1 MSWIV
6 FLLRDEAFQRI
17 LSTNSGSIS
26 DTLLNLLLLPGRV
39 WSDVPQFPSIS
50 CFFCF
55 AFFFNFFHLL
65 CYSVAAAVA
74 VVVAV
79 ASVYNGCWCYI
90 LKGVFLL

>member
-6 FLLRDEAFQRI
+6 FLLRDEASQRI

-26 DTLLNLLLLPGRV
+26 DTLLILLSLPGRV

-50 CFFCF
+50 CFFLF
-55 AFFFNFFHLL
+55 RFFFNFFHLL
-65 CYSVAAAVA
+65 CYIVAAAVA